1 MRSGERIQGKRI
13 DDEFVVAHR
22 FMWRDHGLSGVTLLV
37 YARIYG
43 FCKDGGEFFESRGA
57 TAEFLGT
64 TPRTVTRAID
74 ELLDAGLIFEA
85 GTRETGNG
93 RRTRSYKIAGRSED
107 EDASSRLDEPSPDEM
122 SPDEPSPDGTSPPE
136 ALNPDGSS
144 GLPVTGCHPI
154 KKVDNKWFR

>member
-1 MRSGERIQGKRI
+1 MRNGEENRGKRGE
-13 DDEFVVAHR
+13 DEFVVAHR

-43 FCKDGGEFFESRGA
+43 FCRDGGEFYESRGA

-74 ELLDAGLIFEA
+74 ELLEAGLIREA
-85 GTRETGNG
+85 GTRGTAGG
-93 RRTRSYKIAGRSED
+93 RRTRCYLIAHGTHRHPVHD
-107 EDASSRLDEPSPDEM
+107 DQTPDDL
-122 SPDEPSPDGTSPPE
+122 SPDEPSCPE
-136 ALNPDGSS
+136 PLNPDGSS

-154 KKVDNKWFR
+154 RKTDNKWFR

>member
-1 MRSGERIQGKRI
+1 MRSGERIPGKRV

-74 ELLDAGLIFEA
+74 ELLEAGLICEA

-93 RRTRSYKIAGRSED
+93 RRTRSYRIMDRIESE
-107 EDASSRLDEPSPDEM
+107 SRLATHDEPSPDET
-122 SPDEPSPDGTSPPE
+122 SPDEPSPDKTSSLK

-154 KKVDNKWFR
+154 KKEDNKWFR

>member
-1 MRSGERIQGKRI
+1 M
-13 DDEFVVAHR
+13 VAHR

-37 YARIYG
+37 FARIYG

-57 TAEFLGT
+57 TADFLGT

-74 ELLDAGLIFEA
+74 ELLEAGLIRES

-93 RRTRSYKIAGRSED
+93 RRTRSYLIADRMEAEGIMSLHD
-107 EDASSRLDEPSPDEM
+107 EASPDEISPDNPSPDE
-122 SPDEPSPDGTSPPE
+122 TSPPE

-154 KKVDNKWFR
+154 RKSDNKWFD

>member
-1 MRSGERIQGKRI
+1 M
-13 DDEFVVAHR
+13 VAHR

-43 FCKDGGEFFESRGA
+43 FCRDGGEFYESRAA

-74 ELLDAGLIFEA
+74 ELLDAGLIREA
-85 GTRETGNG
+85 GTRRTAGG
-93 RRTRSYKIAGRSED
+93 RRTRRYLIADGGGACQPSH
-107 EDASSRLDEPSPDEM
+107 DEPSPDDK
-122 SPDEPSPDGTSPPE
+122 SPDEPSCPE
-136 ALNPDGSS
+136 PLNPDGSS

-154 KKVDNKWFR
+154 RKSENKWFG